1 MKHLNKLFAAALL
14 FAGLTSQAQDSN
26 NPWAVSFGVNGVDTK
41 VSAVGNDSP
50 KFIQLLNAK
59 ENWNILPSVS
69 YLNVSRYVGDGFSFG
84 LTGSVNKI
92 DKWVTRDLTTESTDI
107 VSDPGDLSYY
117 AFDATIKYSFMEL
130 LKSKWLDPSINIG
143 GGYNFLGDASAG
155 TVNGGLGL
163 TFWLT
168 EQVGLQLQSTYKHSF
183 DDNRTPNADIPTHIQ
198 HFAGLTFKFGGKDT
212 DGDGIYDKDDACPE
226 VAGLPEFKGC
236 PDTDKDGI
244 QDSEDACIDEPGTK
258 ELNGCPDN
266 DGDGIINKEDACIDE
281 KGTKM
286 MNGCPDADGDG
297 VADKDDKCLDTQKGV
312 SVDAKGCPLDMDGD
326 GIADYLDKCPDTPKN
341 AKVDDKGC
349 PVDSDGD
356 GIADY
361 LDNCPDTSKGA
372 KVDAK
377 GCPII
382 EETAEE
388 IEAENMKVEP
398 VYFDSNKSAITA
410 QEKVKIDKLV
420 NLLQENSDYK
430 VKVNGYADAQGADNY
445 NLNLSESR
453 VSSVVKSIISGKI
466 KKERIVQQK
475 GFGEANPAATNDT
488 PEGRALNRRV
498 EFEVFKTK

>member
-1 MKHLNKLFAAALL
+1 MKHLNKLFAVALL

-50 KFIQLLNAK
+50 KWIQLANAK

-92 DKWVTRDLTTESTDI
+92 DKWVERDFMTEYTDV
-107 VSDPGDLSYY
+107 VSNPGDLSYY
-117 AFDATIKYSFMEL
+117 AIDATIKYSFMEM
-130 LKSKWLDPSINIG
+130 LKSKWLDPSLNIG
-143 GGYNFLGDASAG
+143 GGYNFFGDASAG

-163 TFWLT
+163 TFWVT
-168 EQVGLQLQSTYKHSF
+168 ENVGLQLQSTYKHSF

-244 QDSEDACIDEPGTK
+244 QDSEDACPEEVGTK

-266 DGDGIINKEDACIDE
+266 DGDGIINSEDACPDD

-297 VADKDDKCLDTQKGV
+297 VADKDDKCPTVAG
-312 SVDAKGCPLDMDGD
+312 AKDNAGCPWPDTDGD
-326 GIADYLDKCPDTPKN
+326 GVADKDDKCPTVAGTVAN
-341 AKVDDKGC
+341 NGC
-349 PVDSDGD
+349 PEVSDD
-356 GIADY
+356 AIKKLNDY
-361 LDNCPDTSKGA
+361 A
-372 KVDAK
+372 KTILFNSGK
-377 GCPII
+377 FSFQKQ
-382 EETAEE
+382 TF
-388 IEAENMKVEP
+388 P
-398 VYFDSNKSAITA
+398 VLEAITA
-410 QEKVKIDKLV
+410 ILKEYPTAKFSIEGHTDNVGKADFNQKLSDGRANAVKQYLID
-420 NLLQENSDYK
+420 
-430 VKVNGYADAQGADNY
+430 NGIDPFR
-445 NLNLSESR
+445 LTS
-453 VSSVVKSIISGKI
+453 
-466 KKERIVQQK
+466 K
-475 GFGEANPAATNDT
+475 GFGESMPIDTNKTAKGKAN
-488 PEGRALNRRV
+488 NRRV
-498 EFEVFKTK
+498 EVKLVK